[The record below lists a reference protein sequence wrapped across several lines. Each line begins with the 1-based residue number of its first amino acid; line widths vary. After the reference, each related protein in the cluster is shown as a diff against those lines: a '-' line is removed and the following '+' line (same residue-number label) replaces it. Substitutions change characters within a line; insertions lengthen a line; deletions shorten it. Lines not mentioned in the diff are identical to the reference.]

1 MRQLVFLVLLAVGGT
16 ALADDLAKANS
27 ALASRAYPEALALY
41 GKLASSGNA
50 EAQLRL
56 GEMYWYGEG
65 VALDR
70 AKGDALFVRAAAA
83 GNQEAIA
90 AQSLSANRAQRSAAI
105 AHWTAGYD
113 GADVTA
119 GKFACVAPTIPE
131 VSITNAEVK
140 AATAAIAA
148 WYACHDAF
156 VVKLNASLPA
166 GKAIPPDVAIVMSEQ
181 ETQQAISHLDK
192 VYAGVSRKAEENAAA
207 ILARRDKWQLA
218 TVAYVND
225 KNKTNEA
232 RLKQHALEREIAQR
246 AHANAANDNK
256 SRPAR

>member
-1 MRQLVFLVLLAVGGT
+1 MRQLIFLLLLAVGGS

-41 GKLASSGNA
+41 GKLASTGNA

-70 AKGDALFVRAAAA
+70 AKGDALFAQAAAA
-83 GNQEAIA
+83 GNQEAVA
-90 AQSLSANRAQRSAAI
+90 AQSLSARRVQRSAAI

-113 GADVTA
+113 GADLTA

-131 VSITNAEVK
+131 VSITNADVQ
-140 AATAAIAA
+140 AATAAIAV
-148 WYACHDAF
+148 WHACHDAF
-156 VVKLNASLPA
+156 VVNLNASLPA
-166 GKAIPPDVAIVMSEQ
+166 GKAIPPDVAVVMSEQ
-181 ETQQAISHLDK
+181 ETQQAKSHLDG
-192 VYAGVSRKAEENAAA
+192 VYAGVSRKAEASATA

-218 TVAYVND
+218 TAAYVENQNNTY
-225 KNKTNEA
+225 KA
-232 RLKQHALEREIAQR
+232 RLTQHALERAAAER
-246 AHANAANDNK
+246 AYNQ
-256 SRPAR
+256 ARISTYRLGR